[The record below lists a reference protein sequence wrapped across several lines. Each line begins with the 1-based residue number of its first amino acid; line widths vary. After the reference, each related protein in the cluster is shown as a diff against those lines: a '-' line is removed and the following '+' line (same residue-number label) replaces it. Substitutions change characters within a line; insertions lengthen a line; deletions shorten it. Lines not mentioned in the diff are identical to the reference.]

1 MDSLLIEQV
10 IDGDEA
16 AFKKLYDMY
25 KEKVYRT
32 AWMLTNNGSAAQD
45 IIQEV
50 FIQVYL
56 KIPKLKYIE
65 AFESWLYKITVNCSL
80 KHMKK
85 NKDSP
90 VIYDE
95 NILNQIAETNIYC
108 LPEAKTLQIEF
119 TKELLRLVYSLPD
132 EKKTTIILYF
142 YNNISIKKI
151 AEVMNCSE
159 GTVKSR
165 LFNSKKTLE
174 KKLSKSKK
182 YNLEENV
189 YEY

>member
-1 MDSLLIEQV
+1 VDSLLIEQV

-25 KEKVYRT
+25 KEKVYRI
-32 AWMLTNNGSAAQD
+32 AWMLTNNESAAQD

-65 AFESWLYKITVNCSL
+65 AFESWLYKITVNCS
-80 KHMKK
+80 
-85 NKDSP
+85 
-90 VIYDE
+90 
-95 NILNQIAETNIYC
+95 
-108 LPEAKTLQIEF
+108 
-119 TKELLRLVYSLPD
+119 
-132 EKKTTIILYF
+132 
-142 YNNISIKKI
+142 
-151 AEVMNCSE
+151 E

-165 LFNSKKTLE
+165 LFNSKKILE